1 MNMQIIK
8 KSVAIVSVALILFLI
23 GLSVYFG
30 MTGNT
35 DAFFLVIT
43 SNAFFVIMLYFL
55 TRFNRSNQIKSTMS
69 EMEDQRG
76 IEDTHKKSE

>member
-8 KSVAIVSVALILFLI
+8 KSAAIVSVALILFLI

-43 SNAFFVIMLYFL
+43 SNAFFVTM
-55 TRFNRSNQIKSTMS
+55 NRDGTINFYDDSGN
-69 EMEDQRG
+69 RVAYG
-76 IEDTHKKSE
+76 R